1 MKSGPKTQV
10 VSEIRLKTYANYTR
24 KFGGVC
30 VGCIFLT
37 SKYTRLPHFSSTYPN
52 FAFFEALLLAL
63 ENIFDPW
70 KKSLPRHSPD
80 TADAS
85 GAIVGNCVRS

>member
-10 VSEIRLKTYANYTR
+10 VSEIRLKTYANYSG

-63 ENIFDPW
+63 ENIFDP
-70 KKSLPRHSPD
+70 SPD

-85 GAIVGNCVRS
+85 GAVVGNCVRS